1 VSAAEPAAEQ
11 TAADQPAA
19 RPRPADSIAGFLAAM
34 AIFICL
40 IGLAWHPLRLILPGI
55 VVAMV
60 AAGIG
65 GRFQRL
71 AFAAVMI
78 SAACFFFGMMI
89 AVVAQRPLW

>member
-1 VSAAEPAAEQ
+1 
-11 TAADQPAA
+11 
-19 RPRPADSIAGFLAAM
+19 M

-55 VVAMV
+55 IIAMV

-65 GRFQRL
+65 GRHRKL

-78 SAACFFFGMMI
+78 AAACFFFGMMI
-89 AVVAQRPLW
+89 AVITSRPLW